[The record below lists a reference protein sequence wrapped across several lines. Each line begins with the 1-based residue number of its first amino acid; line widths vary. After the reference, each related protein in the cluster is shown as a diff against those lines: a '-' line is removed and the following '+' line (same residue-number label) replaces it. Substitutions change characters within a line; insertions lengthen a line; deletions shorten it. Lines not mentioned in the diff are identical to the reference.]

1 MERILHKAKNHK
13 EAQQW
18 DILQQINIRPE
29 ERQNI
34 AKELKKIFYGSNVRD
49 IRKEKN

>member
-18 DILQQINIRPE
+18 DILQQINMSPE

-34 AKELKKIFYGSNVRD
+34 AKELKKRFYDSKVRD
-49 IRKEKN
+49 IRKKKN

>member
-18 DILQQINIRPE
+18 DILQQINMSPE

-34 AKELKKIFYGSNVRD
+34 AKEFKKRFYGSNVRD
-49 IRKEKN
+49 IRKKKN